1 MDPEKFDY
9 QGWVVH
15 TIHRPD
21 LRSLQTDVQKRLN
34 RKHGKGWEFECAVP
48 GTLSVTEGQE
58 REVEA
63 LILVFRKK
71 KERLVTGVSV
81 GGA

>member
-15 TIHRPD
+15 PVKKPD
-21 LRSLQTDVQKRLN
+21 LRTLRSEVQKRLN
-34 RKHGKGWEFECAVP
+34 RKHGKGWEFECVVP
-48 GTLSVTEGQE
+48 GTLAAAEGRDGE
-58 REVEA
+58 EEA

>member
-15 TIHRPD
+15 PVKKAD
-21 LRSLQTDVQKRLN
+21 LRSLQSDVQKRLN

-48 GTLSVTEGQE
+48 GTLAVAEGKGPE
-58 REVEA
+58 EEA